1 MLGILKNIII
11 TPHKVITVGKMVEY
25 IPRKKLLEKM
35 HSRIAEGE
43 PIIGVGAGVGIIA
56 KVAEIA
62 GADLIIIYNSGRYRM
77 AGLGSLAGLMPYGD
91 SHEVLLELATEV
103 LSVVKHTPVLAGVTG
118 THPFYQG
125 HRMRRF
131 LQQLKEMGF
140 SGVQNFPTVGLID
153 KDSLFRRN
161 LEETGMGYDK
171 EIEAIRMASEL
182 DMLTTPYV
190 FDEEDIANMIRA
202 GADIVVLH
210 FGLTAKGTIGART
223 TITLEEATKRAREW
237 SELARSLRQDV
248 IVLVHGGPV
257 ADLEDWR
264 YIAERVRGVHGFFG
278 ATTFERLP
286 VERAVAEQIRSFKAV
301 KIRPS

>member
-1 MLGILKNIII
+1 
-11 TPHKVITVGKMVEY
+11 MVEY
-25 IPRKKLLEKM
+25 IPRRVILEAM
-35 HSRIAEGE
+35 HSKIAKGE

-56 KVAEIA
+56 KVAELA

-77 AGLGSLAGLMPYGD
+77 AGFGSLAGLMPYGD
-91 SHEVLLELATEV
+91 AHQVLLELAPEV
-103 LSVVKHTPVLAGVTG
+103 LSVVKCTPVLAGVTG

-131 LQQLKEMGF
+131 LQELKEMGF

-153 KDSLFRRN
+153 KNSLFRRN

-171 EIEAIRMASEL
+171 EVEMIRMAHEL

-190 FDEEDIANMIRA
+190 FDEEDIASMIRA
-202 GADIVVLH
+202 GADVVVLH
-210 FGLTAKGTIGART
+210 FGLTAKGTIGAKT
-223 TITLEEATKRAREW
+223 TISLEEAARKAQEW
-237 SELARSLRQDV
+237 AELARSLKQDI

-264 YIAERVRGVHGFFG
+264 YIAERVKGVHGFFG

-286 VERAVAEQIRSFKAV
+286 VERAVAEQIKAFKAV
-301 KIRPS
+301 RIRPS

>member
-1 MLGILKNIII
+1 L
-11 TPHKVITVGKMVEY
+11 VEY
-25 IPRKKLLEKM
+25 IPRKTILENMYNKI
-35 HSRIAEGE
+35 SNRE

-56 KVAEIA
+56 KVAELA

-77 AGLGSLAGLMPYGD
+77 AGFGSLAGLMPYGD
-91 SHEVLLELATEV
+91 AHQVLLELAPEV
-103 LSVVKHTPVLAGVTG
+103 LSVVKYTPVLAGVTG

-125 HRMRRF
+125 YRMKRF

-140 SGVQNFPTVGLID
+140 SGIQNFPTVGLID
-153 KDSLFRRN
+153 KNSLFRRN

-171 EIEAIRMASEL
+171 EVEAIRMAHEL

-190 FDEEDIANMIRA
+190 FDEEDLINMLKA
-202 GADIVVLH
+202 GADILVLH

-223 TITLEEATKRAREW
+223 TITLEEATRKAQEW
-237 SELARSLRQDV
+237 ADLARSHKQDV

-257 ADLEDWR
+257 ADLDDWR
-264 YIAERVRGVHGFFG
+264 YIAERVKGVHGFFG

-286 VERAVAEQIRSFKAV
+286 TERAVAEQIKAFKNV
-301 KIRPS
+301 KIKA

>member
-1 MLGILKNIII
+1 
-11 TPHKVITVGKMVEY
+11 MVEY
-25 IPRKKLLEKM
+25 IPRRVILDSMYDKI
-35 HSRIAEGE
+35 SRSE

-56 KVAEIA
+56 KVAEMA

-77 AGLGSLAGLMPYGD
+77 AGFGSLAGLMPYGD
-91 SHEVLLELATEV
+91 AHQVLLELAPEV
-103 LSVVKHTPVLAGVTG
+103 LSVVRYTPVLAGVTG

-125 HRMRRF
+125 HRMKKF
-131 LQQLKEMGF
+131 LIYLKEMGF

-171 EIEAIRMASEL
+171 EVEMIRLAHEL

-190 FDEEDIANMIRA
+190 FDEEDVVNMIKA
-202 GADIVVLH
+202 GADVLVLH
-210 FGLTAKGTIGART
+210 FGLTAKGTIGAKT
-223 TITLEEATKRAREW
+223 TISLKEAAEKAKAW
-237 SELARSLRQDV
+237 SELARSHKQDA
-248 IVLVHGGPV
+248 IILVHGGPV
-257 ADLEDWR
+257 ADLDDWK

-286 VERAVAEQIRSFKAV
+286 TERAVAEQIKAFKNV
-301 KIRPS
+301 KLSA

>member
-1 MLGILKNIII
+1 
-11 TPHKVITVGKMVEY
+11 
-25 IPRKKLLEKM
+25 M
-35 HSRIAEGE
+35 HSKIAKGE

-56 KVAEIA
+56 KVAELA

-77 AGLGSLAGLMPYGD
+77 AGFGSLAGLMPYGD
-91 SHEVLLELATEV
+91 AHQVLLELAPEV
-103 LSVVKHTPVLAGVTG
+103 LSVVKYTPVLAGVTG

-131 LQQLKEMGF
+131 LQELKEMGF

-153 KDSLFRRN
+153 KNSLFRRN

-171 EIEAIRMASEL
+171 EVEMIRMAHEL

-190 FDEEDIANMIRA
+190 FDEEDIASMIRA
-202 GADIVVLH
+202 GADVVVLH
-210 FGLTAKGTIGART
+210 FGLTAKGTIGAKT
-223 TITLEEATKRAREW
+223 TISLEEAARKAQEW
-237 SELARSLRQDV
+237 AELARSLKQDV
-248 IVLVHGGPV
+248 VVLVHGGPV

-264 YIAERVRGVHGFFG
+264 YIAERVKGVHGFFG

-286 VERAVAEQIRSFKAV
+286 VERAVAEQIKAFKAV
-301 KIRPS
+301 RIRPS

>member
-1 MLGILKNIII
+1 
-11 TPHKVITVGKMVEY
+11 MVEY
-25 IPRKKLLEKM
+25 IPRKTILENMYNKI
-35 HSRIAEGE
+35 SNRE

-56 KVAEIA
+56 KVAELA

-77 AGLGSLAGLMPYGD
+77 AGFGSLAGLMPYGD
-91 SHEVLLELATEV
+91 AHQVLLELAPEV
-103 LSVVKHTPVLAGVTG
+103 LSVVKYTPVLAGVTG

-125 HRMRRF
+125 YRMRRF

-140 SGVQNFPTVGLID
+140 SGIQNFPTVGLID
-153 KDSLFRRN
+153 KNSLFRRN

-171 EIEAIRMASEL
+171 EVEAIKMAHEL

-190 FDEEDIANMIRA
+190 FDEEDLINMLKA
-202 GADIVVLH
+202 GADILVLH

-223 TITLEEATKRAREW
+223 TITLEEATRKAQEW
-237 SELARSLRQDV
+237 ADLARSHKQDV

-257 ADLEDWR
+257 ADLDDWR
-264 YIAERVRGVHGFFG
+264 YIAERVKGVHGFFG

-286 VERAVAEQIRSFKAV
+286 TERAVAEQIKAFKNV
-301 KIRPS
+301 KIKA

>member
-1 MLGILKNIII
+1 
-11 TPHKVITVGKMVEY
+11 MVDY
-25 IPRKKLLEKM
+25 IPRRVILEAM
-35 HSRIAEGE
+35 HSKIAKGE

-56 KVAEIA
+56 KVAELA

-77 AGLGSLAGLMPYGD
+77 AGFGSLAGLMPYGD
-91 SHEVLLELATEV
+91 AHQVLLELAPEV
-103 LSVVKHTPVLAGVTG
+103 LSVVKYTPVLAGVTG

-131 LQQLKEMGF
+131 LQELKEMGF

-153 KDSLFRRN
+153 KNSLFRRN

-171 EIEAIRMASEL
+171 EVEMIRMAHEL

-190 FDEEDIANMIRA
+190 FDEEDIASMIRA
-202 GADIVVLH
+202 GADVVVLH
-210 FGLTAKGTIGART
+210 FGLTAKGTIGAKT
-223 TITLEEATKRAREW
+223 TISLEETARKAQEW
-237 SELARSLRQDV
+237 AELARSLKQDV
-248 IVLVHGGPV
+248 VVLVHGGPV

-264 YIAERVRGVHGFFG
+264 YIAERVKGVHGFFG

-286 VERAVAEQIRSFKAV
+286 VERAVAEQIKAFKAV
-301 KIRPS
+301 RIRPS

>member
-1 MLGILKNIII
+1 L
-11 TPHKVITVGKMVEY
+11 VDY
-25 IPRKKLLEKM
+25 IPRRVILEAM
-35 HSRIAEGE
+35 HSKIAKGE

-56 KVAEIA
+56 KVAELA

-77 AGLGSLAGLMPYGD
+77 AGFGSLAGLMPYGD
-91 SHEVLLELATEV
+91 AHQVLLELAPEV
-103 LSVVKHTPVLAGVTG
+103 LSVVKYTPVLAGVTG

-131 LQQLKEMGF
+131 LQELKEMGF

-153 KDSLFRRN
+153 KNSLFRRN

-171 EIEAIRMASEL
+171 EVEMIRMAHEL

-190 FDEEDIANMIRA
+190 FDEEDIASMIRA
-202 GADIVVLH
+202 GADVVVLH
-210 FGLTAKGTIGART
+210 FGLTAKGTIGAKT
-223 TITLEEATKRAREW
+223 TISLEETARKAQEW
-237 SELARSLRQDV
+237 AELARSLKQDV
-248 IVLVHGGPV
+248 VVLVHGGPV

-264 YIAERVRGVHGFFG
+264 YIAERVKGVHGFFG

-286 VERAVAEQIRSFKAV
+286 VERAVAEQIKAFKAV
-301 KIRPS
+301 RIRPS

>member
-1 MLGILKNIII
+1 
-11 TPHKVITVGKMVEY
+11 MVEY
-25 IPRKKLLEKM
+25 IPRKSILENMYSKI
-35 HSRIAEGE
+35 SRGE

-56 KVAEIA
+56 KVAELA

-77 AGLGSLAGLMPYGD
+77 AGFGSLAGLMPYGD
-91 SHEVLLELATEV
+91 AHEVLLELAPEV
-103 LSVVKHTPVLAGVTG
+103 LSVVKYTPVLAGVTG

-125 HRMRRF
+125 YRMRKF

-140 SGVQNFPTVGLID
+140 SGIQNFPTVGLID
-153 KDSLFRRN
+153 KNSLFRRN

-171 EIEAIRMASEL
+171 EVEAVKIAHEL

-190 FDEEDIANMIRA
+190 FDEEDLINMLRV
-202 GADIVVLH
+202 GADVLVLH

-223 TITLEEATKRAREW
+223 TITLEEAAKKAQEW
-237 SELARSLRQDV
+237 ANLARSHKPDV

-257 ADLEDWR
+257 ADLDDWK
-264 YIAERVRGVHGFFG
+264 YIAERVKGVHGFFG

-286 VERAVAEQIRSFKAV
+286 TEKAVAEQIKAFKAI
-301 KIRPS
+301 KIRPT

>member
-1 MLGILKNIII
+1 
-11 TPHKVITVGKMVEY
+11 MVEY
-25 IPRKKLLEKM
+25 IPRKVILGNMYDKI
-35 HSRIAEGE
+35 SRGE

-56 KVAEIA
+56 KVAELA

-77 AGLGSLAGLMPYGD
+77 AGFGSLAGLMPYGD
-91 SHEVLLELATEV
+91 AHQVLLELAPEV
-103 LSVVKHTPVLAGVTG
+103 LSVVKYTPVLAGVTG

-125 HRMRRF
+125 YRMRKF
-131 LQQLKEMGF
+131 LGYLKDMGF

-171 EIEAIRMASEL
+171 EVEMIRMAHEL

-190 FDEEDIANMIRA
+190 FDEEDVVSMLKA
-202 GADIVVLH
+202 GADVLVLH
-210 FGLTAKGTIGART
+210 FGLTAKGTIGAKT
-223 TITLEEATKRAREW
+223 TISLEEAARRAQAW
-237 SELARSLRQDV
+237 SELARSHKQDV

-257 ADLEDWR
+257 ADLDDWKH
-264 YIAERVRGVHGFFG
+264 IAERVRGVHGFFG

-286 VERAVAEQIRSFKAV
+286 TERAVAEQIKAFKSV
-301 KIRPS
+301 KIRT

>member
-1 MLGILKNIII
+1 L
-11 TPHKVITVGKMVEY
+11 VEY
-25 IPRKKLLEKM
+25 IPRKIILENMYSKI
-35 HSRIAEGE
+35 SKGE

-56 KVAEIA
+56 KVAELA

-77 AGLGSLAGLMPYGD
+77 AGFGSLAGLMPYGD
-91 SHEVLLELATEV
+91 AHQVLLELAPEV
-103 LSVVKHTPVLAGVTG
+103 LSVVKYTPVLAGVTG

-125 HRMRRF
+125 YRMKRF
-131 LQQLKEMGF
+131 LLQLKDMGF

-153 KDSLFRRN
+153 KNSLFRRN

-171 EIEAIRMASEL
+171 EVEMVKMAREL

-190 FDEEDIANMIRA
+190 FDEEDIVNMLKA
-202 GADIVVLH
+202 GADILVLH

-223 TITLEEATKRAREW
+223 TISLEEAAKKAQEW
-237 SELARSLRQDV
+237 SELARSHKPDV

-257 ADLEDWR
+257 ADLGDWR

-286 VERAVAEQIRSFKAV
+286 TEKAVAEQIRAFKATHI
-301 KIRPS
+301 KT

>member
-1 MLGILKNIII
+1 L
-11 TPHKVITVGKMVEY
+11 VEY
-25 IPRKKLLEKM
+25 IPRRVILEAM
-35 HSRIAEGE
+35 HSKIAKGE

-56 KVAEIA
+56 KVAELA

-77 AGLGSLAGLMPYGD
+77 AGFGSLAGLMPYGD
-91 SHEVLLELATEV
+91 AHQVLLELAPEV
-103 LSVVKHTPVLAGVTG
+103 LSVVKYTPVLAGVTG

-131 LQQLKEMGF
+131 LQELKEMGF

-153 KDSLFRRN
+153 KNSLFRRN

-171 EIEAIRMASEL
+171 EVEMIRMAHEL

-190 FDEEDIANMIRA
+190 FDEEDIASMIKA
-202 GADIVVLH
+202 GADVVVLH
-210 FGLTAKGTIGART
+210 FGLTAKGTIGAKT
-223 TITLEEATKRAREW
+223 TISLEEAAIKAQGW
-237 SELARSLRQDV
+237 AELARSLKQDI

-264 YIAERVRGVHGFFG
+264 YIAERVKGVHGFFG

-286 VERAVAEQIRSFKAV
+286 VERAVAEQIKAFKAV
-301 KIRPS
+301 RIRPS

>member
-1 MLGILKNIII
+1 L
-11 TPHKVITVGKMVEY
+11 VEY
-25 IPRKKLLEKM
+25 IPRRVILEAM
-35 HSRIAEGE
+35 HSKIAKGE

-56 KVAEIA
+56 KVAELA

-77 AGLGSLAGLMPYGD
+77 AGFGSLAGLMPYGD
-91 SHEVLLELATEV
+91 AHQVLLELAPEV
-103 LSVVKHTPVLAGVTG
+103 LSVVKYTPVLAGVTG

-131 LQQLKEMGF
+131 LQELKEMGF

-153 KDSLFRRN
+153 KNSLFRRN

-171 EIEAIRMASEL
+171 EVEMIRMAHEL

-190 FDEEDIANMIRA
+190 FDEEDIASMIRA
-202 GADIVVLH
+202 GADVVVLH
-210 FGLTAKGTIGART
+210 FGLTAKGTIGAKT
-223 TITLEEATKRAREW
+223 TISLEEAAGKAQEW
-237 SELARSLRQDV
+237 AELARSLKQDV
-248 IVLVHGGPV
+248 VVLVHGGPV

-264 YIAERVRGVHGFFG
+264 YIAERVKGVHGFFG

-286 VERAVAEQIRSFKAV
+286 VERAVAEQIKAFKAV
-301 KIRPS
+301 RIRPS

>member
-1 MLGILKNIII
+1 L
-11 TPHKVITVGKMVEY
+11 VEY
-25 IPRKKLLEKM
+25 IPRRVILEAM
-35 HSRIAEGE
+35 HSKIAKGE

-56 KVAEIA
+56 KVAELA

-77 AGLGSLAGLMPYGD
+77 AGFGSLAGLMPYGD
-91 SHEVLLELATEV
+91 AHQVLLELAPEV
-103 LSVVKHTPVLAGVTG
+103 LSVVKYTPVLAGVTG

-131 LQQLKEMGF
+131 LQELKEMGF

-153 KDSLFRRN
+153 KNSLFRRN

-171 EIEAIRMASEL
+171 EVEMIRMAHEL

-190 FDEEDIANMIRA
+190 FDEEDIASMIRA
-202 GADIVVLH
+202 GADVVVLH
-210 FGLTAKGTIGART
+210 FGLTAKGTIGAKT
-223 TITLEEATKRAREW
+223 TISLEEAARKAQEW
-237 SELARSLRQDV
+237 AELARSLKQDV
-248 IVLVHGGPV
+248 VVLVHGGPV

-264 YIAERVRGVHGFFG
+264 YIAERVKGVHGFFG

-286 VERAVAEQIRSFKAV
+286 VERAVAEQIKAFKAV
-301 KIRPS
+301 RIRPS